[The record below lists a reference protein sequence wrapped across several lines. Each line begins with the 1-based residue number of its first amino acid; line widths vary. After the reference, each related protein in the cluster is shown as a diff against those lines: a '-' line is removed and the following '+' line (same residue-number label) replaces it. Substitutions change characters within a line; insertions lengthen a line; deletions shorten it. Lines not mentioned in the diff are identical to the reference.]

1 LIDNVL
7 HAALVAAFGALAYIG
22 AKALILSMV
31 LIMVM
36 AGATFS
42 LIPFVDKDHLLG

>member
-7 HAALVAAFGALAYIG
+7 HAALVAAFRALAYIG
-22 AKALILSMV
+22 AEALILSMV

-36 AGATFS
+36 VGATFS
-42 LIPFVDKDHLLG
+42 SIPFVDKDHLLG